1 MGCAHGLGNGQQ
13 AAPWE
18 HETLGRA
25 AAFARLE
32 LLGLADDDM
41 MVISDADE
49 VMSRRTVRVLAE
61 CHAHASGRLD
71 GYGRLEMDNVQR
83 YEINGCADAPWSVGT
98 LDVISTTVVSW
109 AFAREIGPA
118 GLGRARLENI
128 ATGTGP
134 PGPPFGTL
142 LACILVRAG
151 WHLTSAF
158 QDQAKACA
166 MVVQEAPAG
175 R

>member
-49 VMSRRTVRVLAE
+49 VMT
-61 CHAHASGRLD
+61 
-71 GYGRLEMDNVQR
+71 
-83 YEINGCADAPWSVGT
+83 
-98 LDVISTTVVSW
+98 
-109 AFAREIGPA
+109 
-118 GLGRARLENI
+118 
-128 ATGTGP
+128 
-134 PGPPFGTL
+134 
-142 LACILVRAG
+142 
-151 WHLTSAF
+151 
-158 QDQAKACA
+158 
-166 MVVQEAPAG
+166 
-175 R
+175 

>member
-41 MVISDADE
+41 VVISDADE

-61 CHAHASGRLD
+61 CHAHASGPSEPSVTLSSPT
-71 GYGRLEMDNVQR
+71 
-83 YEINGCADAPWSVGT
+83 AAPSM
-98 LDVISTTVVSW
+98 
-109 AFAREIGPA
+109 A
-118 GLGRARLENI
+118 
-128 ATGTGP
+128 
-134 PGPPFGTL
+134 
-142 LACILVRAG
+142 
-151 WHLTSAF
+151 
-158 QDQAKACA
+158 
-166 MVVQEAPAG
+166 
-175 R
+175 